1 MSSNNPDHTPV
12 LIVGGGIVGLS
23 ASLFLAHH
31 SIPCILI
38 ERHAGTSIHPR
49 ARSVNARTMELYR
62 SVAISEAIREAGA
75 SLGPSMGM
83 YSGTSLQEIIGPK
96 PRSEKRGKFPLQ
108 GLFEKIGPEWGQWGT
123 QDVIEPVLL
132 KAARERG
139 VDARFHTEC
148 INISQT
154 EGNVTATLKNRSNNT
169 TYTINSDYVIAADG
183 ANSPMREQLGVN
195 RSGQGALGNFL
206 NILFNCDLTD
216 FVKNREFS
224 ICLIDRTEATGFFT
238 AIDNHERW
246 VFHLFYEPDKGQK
259 PEDFPP
265 EKCEELLKIVMG
277 MPDAK
282 IDIKSI
288 LPWQA
293 SVRVAEKFQ
302 IGRVFLAGDAA
313 HQMPP
318 YAGQGANSGISDVH
332 NLAWKLAA
340 VLKRQAQPSLLGTYE
355 TERYPVD
362 VFAAEASG
370 AAADERG
377 LMDLRKNLRN
387 IIGLVK
393 RLHIMSGFGYIYS
406 SRAVVEESTWPL
418 GGVSWMAWSMPSVC
432 LGLDGRPGSRVP
444 HAWVEKEGKR
454 ISTLD
459 LVGKGFV
466 VLVGSGGQSWVDAV
480 QRANEKIGGVE
491 VPAFSIGPE
500 GDLIDAKRE
509 FEVAA
514 GISSTGALLVRPDGF
529 VAWRERRIPVD
540 CQQRFEEVMR
550 QLLGGF

>member
-1 MSSNNPDHTPV
+1 MFSNDPNHVSV

-31 SIPCILI
+31 SIPCMLV

-49 ARSVNARTMELYR
+49 SRSVNARTMELYR
-62 SVAISEAIREAGA
+62 SVAIAEAVREAGA
-75 SLGPSMGM
+75 SLGPSKGM

-96 PRSEKRGKFPLQ
+96 PRSEKSGKFPLR

-132 KAARERG
+132 KVARERG

-154 EGNVTATLKNRSNNT
+154 EDKVTTTLKDRLNDT
-169 TYTINSDYVIAADG
+169 TYTITSDYVIAADG
-183 ANSPMREQLGVN
+183 ANSPVREQLGIK

-206 NILFNCDLTD
+206 NILFKCDLTD

-224 ICLIDRTEATGFFT
+224 ICLIDRPETTGFFT

-246 VFHLFYEPDKGQK
+246 VFHLLYEPDKGQK
-259 PEDFPP
+259 PDDFPP
-265 EKCEELLKIVMG
+265 ERCEKLLRAAMG
-277 MPDAK
+277 MPDVD

-293 SVRVAEKFQ
+293 SVRIGEKFQ
-302 IGRVFLAGDAA
+302 ISRVFLAGDAA

-340 VLKRQAQPSLLGTYE
+340 VLKRQAGSSLLETYE

-377 LMDLRKNLRN
+377 LMNLRMNLRN
-387 IIGLVK
+387 IMGLIR
-393 RLHIMSGFGYIYS
+393 RLHIMSGFGYTYS
-406 SRAVVEESTWPL
+406 SRVVAKENTWPL
-418 GGVSWMAWSMPSVC
+418 GGITWRAWSMPSM
-432 LGLDGRPGSRVP
+432 LLDLDGRPGSRVP
-444 HAWVEKEGKR
+444 HTWIEKEGKR
-454 ISTLD
+454 VSTLD

-466 VLVGSGGQSWVDAV
+466 LLAGSGGQSWVGAV
-480 QRANEKIGGVE
+480 QRASEKVGGVD
-491 VPAFSIGPE
+491 VLAFAIGPE
-500 GDLIDAKRE
+500 GDIIDAKCE

-529 VAWRERRIPVD
+529 IAWRERRMPID

-550 QLLGGF
+550 HLLGAS